1 MGGGAAGG
9 RPARPPSDDVLTAS
23 PRPRSATPRV
33 AVDAMGGDAAPRV
46 VVAGALRALA
56 RGGVEVTLVGHPRA
70 LADAVAELGVAPD
83 ELPIVPAHET
93 VGMDEGPVLATR
105 AKPSSSIRVATGLLA
120 AGRVDAVLSA
130 GSTGATLAATLLDLG
145 RLPGVRRPALAA
157 AIPLRDGGATVLVD
171 AGASADVGA
180 ELLPGYARMGVAYAG
195 VRGDTP
201 TALGGDEPLRVGL
214 LNVGAEAGKGNAL
227 ARAARELLEDVAGF
241 VGNVEPADVLAG
253 AVDVVV
259 SDGFTGNVFLK
270 TLEAA
275 GAGREEAARA
285 GTTAP
290 LLGVAGEVL
299 VAHGAATA
307 DDIAA
312 GIRAAAA
319 AAGAGLS
326 DRVAERL
333 AVPGAPSTSAPA
345 SDTRGG

>member
-9 RPARPPSDDVLTAS
+9 LPPRPPSEHALTAGG
-23 PRPRSATPRV
+23 RPRTTTPRV

-46 VVAGALRALA
+46 VVAGALRARA
-56 RGGVEVTLVGHPRA
+56 AGDVDVTLVGHPHA

-83 ELPIVPAHET
+83 LLPIVPAHEA
-93 VGMDEGPVLATR
+93 VAMDEGPVPATR
-105 AKPSSSIRVATGLLA
+105 AKPTASIRVATGLVA
-120 AGRVDAVLSA
+120 AGRVDALLSA
-130 GSTGATLAATLLDLG
+130 GSTGATLAAALLDLG

-157 AIPLRDGGATVLVD
+157 AIPLRAGGTTVLVD

-180 ELLPGYARMGVAYAG
+180 EVLPGYARMGVAYAA

-201 TALGGDEPLRVGL
+201 AARGGTRGGLRVGL
-214 LNVGAEAGKGNAL
+214 LNVGAEPGKGNAL
-227 ARAARELLEDVAGF
+227 ARAARDLLAAVDGF

-319 AAGAGLS
+319 AAGAGLAG
-326 DRVAERL
+326 RVAERL
-333 AVPGAPSTSAPA
+333 ALRGSPPARA
-345 SDTRGG
+345 SDSGGG